1 MGNTLKMD
9 KHDLIQRLF
18 KAGWSDRK
26 INRSTGINRRTLS
39 KYRKTYAIKRTSS
52 QSDDDRHTDGE
63 QRFTSAPLISQN
75 APLIGDSKCPPG
87 QVAHFEVPTTGA
99 FSSAR

>member
-9 KHDLIQRLF
+9 KQEVLKRIFGL
-18 KAGWSDRK
+18 GWSNRK
-26 INRSTGINRRTLS
+26 INRATGINRRTLS

-63 QRFTSAPLISQN
+63 QRFISAPLISQN

-99 FSSAR
+99 FSSTR

>member
-9 KHDLIQRLF
+9 KQELIKRLF
-18 KAGWSDRK
+18 GLGWSDRK

-63 QRFTSAPLISQN
+63 QRFISAPLISQN
-75 APLIGDSKCPPG
+75 VPLIGG
-87 QVAHFEVPTTGA
+87 
-99 FSSAR
+99 

>member
-9 KHDLIQRLF
+9 KQELIKRLF
-18 KAGWSDRK
+18 GLGWSDRK

-39 KYRKTYAIKRTSS
+39 KYRKTYASKRTSS

-63 QRFTSAPLISQN
+63 QRFISAPLISQN
-75 APLIGDSKCPPG
+75 VPLIGG
-87 QVAHFEVPTTGA
+87 
-99 FSSAR
+99 